1 MNKLEP
7 VDEQDSLKSEAEDRW
22 QIVPNREDFRRRK
35 LTLRRRRAG
44 YFRRQAI
51 KSARLA
57 HRVGAKN
64 EVVA

>member
-7 VDEQDSLKSEAEDRW
+7 VDEHDVAEDRW

-51 KSARLA
+51 KSARLL
-57 HRVGAKN
+57 HRVGAKD
-64 EVVA
+64 EVLGS